1 MKKNGNWLDARLN
14 IPEEARNIIVRQR
27 LLDEIE
33 KEKARIIVL
42 YGPMGYGKT
51 SLLASW
57 CHLNKRQTAW
67 CRIVE
72 EDSDPRTLAGD
83 LAAAVCKIGR
93 AHV

>member
-57 CHLNKRQTAW
+57 C
-67 CRIVE
+67 I
-72 EDSDPRTLAGD
+72 
-83 LAAAVCKIGR
+83 
-93 AHV
+93 